1 MTVNY
6 LPTKRSN
13 IKRILVIAAI
23 IGIYLVENSPV
34 KGFVKGSTFTY
45 IIMPVSWIL
54 VIFIW
59 KMTRKIRP
67 MTKIKHKRS
76 LKFWASYFGLMYI
89 VINMLGGLVDG
100 FGRSPY
106 NHTIGGIIVNVIFV
120 GTALVGR
127 ECLRGTLINSG
138 RKQEN
143 IILFILVALLMTV
156 VKYPITR
163 YMTIR
168 TVEGLIQFAAQ
179 HFLPN
184 LTNSIFASYLVFVG
198 GPLTSVIY
206 LGMIEAFIWI
216 SPILPNLK
224 WITSAFI
231 GIMSPIF
238 FMMFFS
244 ELPLSQ
250 ESRQRKKEKYEDSTL
265 SWVITTVVS
274 IGLIWFAVGVFPV
287 YPSVIAT
294 GSMKPIINPGDII
307 LVKKIT
313 NTRDMED
320 IKEGDIIQFR
330 KDSILISHR
339 IIGIEKVGG
348 GNIQFITKGDNNKE
362 IDWEP
367 VSSQNVKGMVKH
379 ILPKIG
385 WPTLLIKGNRDIDI
399 EKKGF

>member
-1 MTVNY
+1 M
-6 LPTKRSN
+6 
-13 IKRILVIAAI
+13 
-23 IGIYLVENSPV
+23 
-34 KGFVKGSTFTY
+34 
-45 IIMPVSWIL
+45 
-54 VIFIW
+54 
-59 KMTRKIRP
+59 
-67 MTKIKHKRS
+67 
-76 LKFWASYFGLMYI
+76 
-89 VINMLGGLVDG
+89 DG

-399 EKKGF
+399 EKMGF